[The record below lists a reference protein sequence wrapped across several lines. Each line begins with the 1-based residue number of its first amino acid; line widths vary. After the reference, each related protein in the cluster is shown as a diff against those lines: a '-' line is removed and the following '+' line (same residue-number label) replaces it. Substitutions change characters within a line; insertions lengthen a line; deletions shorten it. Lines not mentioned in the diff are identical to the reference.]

1 MSPASQASPLN
12 SPSSDTVSLN
22 KEGGFFSSD
31 KRILRSAVLRQVYW
45 SSRQVNNPWKGGRAE
60 TSFMRLADASGKALV
75 EYKDEGHSL
84 RRLGIMGINLELTLE
99 GLDEVATSGMAML
112 SEEQTGVRAAR
123 PR

>member
-1 MSPASQASPLN
+1 
-12 SPSSDTVSLN
+12 
-22 KEGGFFSSD
+22 
-31 KRILRSAVLRQVYW
+31 
-45 SSRQVNNPWKGGRAE
+45 
-60 TSFMRLADASGKALV
+60 MRLADASGKALV